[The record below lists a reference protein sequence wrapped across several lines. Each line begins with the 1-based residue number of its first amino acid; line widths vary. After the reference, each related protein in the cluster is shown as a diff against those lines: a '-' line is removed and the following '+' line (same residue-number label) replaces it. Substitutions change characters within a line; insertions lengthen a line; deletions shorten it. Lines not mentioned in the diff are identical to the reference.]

1 MPLCSSCPVELPHM
15 RIAMPPAIIAI
26 MARTFT
32 RLSQNST
39 SPKTLTLSRF
49 IAPMKKMIDSTQT
62 QRGTPG
68 NQKPM

>member
-1 MPLCSSCPVELPHM
+1 
-15 RIAMPPAIIAI
+15 MPPAIIAI
-26 MARTFT
+26 MARTLT